1 MIIVIGV
8 DQSLVA
14 TGITSLRA
22 GDGVAGIE
30 RARCVRTAPDKKSK
44 HIYKADDDGMR
55 VDEIARALIEEIR
68 FARMSYATHIFIACE
83 APAGAQS
90 ATAAK
95 ALGLAYGVV
104 RGVCAAH
111 EMTPIVIQAHHAK
124 KVLAGSASASKDEMV
139 AAAKGRWGDSAL
151 WTETKLTKPAV
162 EAIAD
167 AGAVALC
174 ALQEPTLQAM
184 WRAA

>member
-1 MIIVIGV
+1 MILVIGI

-14 TGITSLRA
+14 TGITTLRA

-139 AAAKGRWGDSAL
+139 AAAKKQWGAL
-151 WTETKLTKPAV
+151 WTHTKLTKPAV

-174 ALQEPTLQAM
+174 ALREPTLQSM
-184 WRAA
+184 WSKR